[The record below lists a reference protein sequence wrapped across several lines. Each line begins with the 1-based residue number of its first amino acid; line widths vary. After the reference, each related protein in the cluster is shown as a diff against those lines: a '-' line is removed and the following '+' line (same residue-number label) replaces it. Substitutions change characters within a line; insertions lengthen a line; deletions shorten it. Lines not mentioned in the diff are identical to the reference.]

1 MARRFDQLSGRVAA
15 LPACPALRLGLRGGG
30 VAVET
35 AMVRRGFD
43 RLDHGSRCASG
54 IITTCSGTSG
64 ASLDTSQ
71 ELAVYVANFSLAN
84 LF

>member
-15 LPACPALRLGLRGGG
+15 LPACTALRLGLRGGG

-43 RLDHGSRCASG
+43 GLNHGSRCAGG
-54 IITTCSGTSG
+54 IIATSSGTSG
-64 ASLDTSQ
+64 APLDASQ
-71 ELAVYVANFSLAN
+71 ELAIYVANFSLAN